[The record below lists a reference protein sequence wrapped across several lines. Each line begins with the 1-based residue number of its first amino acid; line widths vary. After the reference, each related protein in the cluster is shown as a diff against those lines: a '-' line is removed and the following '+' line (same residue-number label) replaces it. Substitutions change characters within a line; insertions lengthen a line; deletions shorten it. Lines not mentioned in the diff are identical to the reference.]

1 MDTAQ
6 NLFLTDSNAR
16 MQTIINAV
24 GILGLIVHALL
35 IVDFI
40 ILAIPELVVLEV
52 LSTLAWFIA
61 LRLNSSNN
69 TSGAVLLMVTE
80 VLVHSTIVVLY
91 LGLAPGFQH
100 YLWAAV
106 PFILF
111 YRKIPLWGIVTCTL
125 LCMGLFVACYLFAQ
139 DIEYTYAYAELLP
152 YIHVSNVMIAFMA
165 LGLTC
170 FHFYNATIEAEQ
182 QLAKM
187 AAEKVQLTEETLAKK
202 NTFFANVSHEFRTP
216 LTLITGPLESIIA
229 NTDTKAQEPLKKILA
244 NAKRLQRLVEQTLE
258 LTKADFAQ
266 PKQNHTLTL
275 NALTEQ
281 LSYAFVSVAKEK
293 HIEVHCDTDVD
304 CLVDIAT
311 QDAEAIVCNLL
322 SNAIKYSQSN
332 STVNVSCRLSEK
344 QVQLSVCDS
353 GIGIAPEDQQ
363 RIFERFV
370 RLDTPMSNTVAGTGI
385 GLALVKDLVQ
395 RAKGQIQVISDGV
408 SGTQFI
414 VTFPLSHN
422 KPEMN
427 TTIHTSELVILE
439 QSNLEHQITS
449 ESVKNND
456 ERAHHLP
463 RILIVEDNPDMQ
475 SYLADCLCSSYQL
488 LFASDGESG
497 FALAKAQVPDLIL
510 SDLMMPKVDG
520 FQLAQLLRE
529 EITTSHIPILML
541 TAKGDEESQ
550 MLAWKMDID
559 AFMSKPFNKEQL
571 RTRIQNLINIRTLI
585 SQRVGA
591 LSSSGQPKANQSAKY
606 AGLNEKDIL
615 FIEQLE
621 QWLAAHFTEQTL
633 NIKCILPV
641 VAMSERQLQ
650 RKFKALLGQTFSEY
664 VKKFRLNKG
673 AEMLANGMSVTQV
686 AFECGFSSQ
695 SYFSLCFKAQ
705 YGIAPS
711 QFDQQSEH
719 AQVTKCTA

>member
-1 MDTAQ
+1 MDAAQ
-6 NLFLTDSNAR
+6 NPFITVSNTR

-40 ILAIPELVVLEV
+40 ILAIPELIVLEIF
-52 LSTLAWFIA
+52 STLIWYIA
-61 LRLNSSNN
+61 LRLNRTDN
-69 TSGAVLLMVTE
+69 TSGAVLLMVAE
-80 VLVHSTIVVLY
+80 VLVHSTVVVLY

-111 YRKIPLWGIVTCTL
+111 YRKIPLWGIITCTL

-152 YIHVSNVMIAFMA
+152 YIHVSNVIIAFMA

-182 QLAKM
+182 EIAKM
-187 AAEKVQLTEETLAKK
+187 AAEKVQLTEETLTKK

-229 NTDTKAQEPLKKILA
+229 STDTQSQKPLQKILT

-258 LTKADFAQ
+258 LTKSDFILPEAS
-266 PKQNHTLTL
+266 HTLALNTL
-275 NALTEQ
+275 AEQ
-281 LSYAFVSVAKEK
+281 ISGAFSTVAGEK
-293 HIEVHCDTDVD
+293 HIEIQCDTDFD
-304 CLVDIAT
+304 CLVDIAV

-322 SNAIKYSQSN
+322 SNAIKYSKP
-332 STVNVSCRLSEK
+332 CSEIRIK
-344 QVQLSVCDS
+344 CTLATNKVQLSVCDS

-370 RLDTPMSNTVAGTGI
+370 RLDTSMTNTVAGTGI

-395 RAKGQIQVISDGV
+395 RAQGQITVHSDGI
-408 SGTQFI
+408 SGTQFT
-414 VTFPLSHN
+414 VTFPLSSKN
-422 KPEMN
+422 PN
-427 TTIHTSELVILE
+427 IDSTLQTSDVVTLE
-439 QSNLEHQITS
+439 QVNLRHQIIPSAIQNT
-449 ESVKNND
+449 D
-456 ERAHHLP
+456 ENTQHQP
-463 RILIVEDNPDMQ
+463 CILIVEDNPDMR
-475 SYLADCLCSSYQL
+475 SYLADCLRGSYQM
-488 LFASDGESG
+488 LFASEGESG
-497 FALAKAQVPDLIL
+497 FALAKTHVPDLIL

-520 FQLAQLLRE
+520 FQFAQLLRE
-529 EITTSHIPILML
+529 EITTCHIPILML

-550 MLAWKMDID
+550 IQAWKMDID
-559 AFMSKPFNKEQL
+559 AFMSKPFNAERL
-571 RTRIQNLINIRTLI
+571 RTRILNLLNIRSLI
-585 SQRVGA
+585 SQRIGEQRNPLVTKI
-591 LSSSGQPKANQSAKY
+591 QQTERY
-606 AGLNEKDIL
+606 AGISDKDSQ

-621 QWLAAHFTEQTL
+621 QWLAAHYADQSLT
-633 NIKCILPV
+633 IKAILPT

-673 AEMLANGMSVTQV
+673 AEMLSDGMSVTQV

-711 QFDQQSEH
+711 QFHPQSRLS
-719 AQVTKCTA
+719 

>member
-1 MDTAQ
+1 MDAAQ
-6 NLFLTDSNAR
+6 NPFMTVSNTR

-52 LSTLAWFIA
+52 FSTLAWYIA
-61 LRLNSSNN
+61 LRLNRSNN
-69 TSGAVLLMVTE
+69 TSGAVLLMVAE
-80 VLVHSTIVVLY
+80 VLVHSTVVILY

-152 YIHVSNVMIAFMA
+152 YIHVSNVIIAFMA

-182 QLAKM
+182 EIAKM

-229 NTDTKAQEPLKKILA
+229 STDLKAQKPLKKILA

-266 PKQNHTLTL
+266 PKEHHTLAL
-275 NALTEQ
+275 NALAEQ
-281 LSYAFVSVAKEK
+281 LSYAFISIAREK
-293 HIEVHCDTDVD
+293 NIEVHCDTDVD
-304 CLVDIAT
+304 CLVDIAS

-322 SNAIKYSQSN
+322 SNAIKYSKPDSKVTIRCTLAEEQAQLC
-332 STVNVSCRLSEK
+332 VS
-344 QVQLSVCDS
+344 DS
-353 GIGIAPEDQQ
+353 GIGIAPEDQH

-370 RLDTPMSNTVAGTGI
+370 RLDTPMSKTVAGTGI
-385 GLALVKDLVQ
+385 GLALVKDLVE
-395 RAKGQIQVISDGV
+395 RAKGQIQVVSDGV
-408 SGTQFI
+408 SGTQFT
-414 VTFPLSHN
+414 VTFPLSHGE
-422 KPEMN
+422 PQ
-427 TTIHTSELVILE
+427 THISLHTSEVVTLE
-439 QSNLEHQITS
+439 QANLEHQITS
-449 ESVKNND
+449 EVVQNSD
-456 ERAHHLP
+456 DSTQHLP

-475 SYLADCLCSSYQL
+475 SYLADCLSHSHQL

-497 FALAKAQVPDLIL
+497 FMLAKTQVPDLIL

-520 FQLAQLLRE
+520 FQLAQQLRE
-529 EITTSHIPILML
+529 EITTCHIPILML

-559 AFMSKPFNKEQL
+559 AFMSKPFNTEQL
-571 RTRIQNLINIRTLI
+571 KTRIQNLLNIRTLI
-585 SQRVGA
+585 SQRIGA
-591 LSSSGQPKANQSAKY
+591 LSSAVVPTAHQGTKY
-606 AGLNEKDIL
+606 AGLSNKDIQ

-633 NIKCILPV
+633 SIKCLLPV

-711 QFDQQSEH
+711 QFNQQ
-719 AQVTKCTA
+719 

>member
-1 MDTAQ
+1 MDATQ
-6 NLFLTDSNAR
+6 NPFMTVSNTR

-52 LSTLAWFIA
+52 FSTLAWYIA
-61 LRLNSSNN
+61 LRLNRSNN
-69 TSGAVLLMVTE
+69 TSGAVLLMVAE
-80 VLVHSTIVVLY
+80 VLVHSTVVILY

-152 YIHVSNVMIAFMA
+152 YIHVSNVIIAFMA

-182 QLAKM
+182 QIAKM

-202 NTFFANVSHEFRTP
+202 NTFFENISHEFRTP
-216 LTLITGPLESIIA
+216 LTLITGPLESLIA
-229 NTDTKAQEPLKKILA
+229 STDLKAQKPLKKILA

-258 LTKADFAQ
+258 LTKAEFAQ
-266 PKQNHTLTL
+266 PKKHHTLAL
-275 NALTEQ
+275 NALAEQ
-281 LSYAFVSVAKEK
+281 LSYAFIAVAREK
-293 HIEVHCDTDVD
+293 NIEVHCDAEVD
-304 CLVDIAT
+304 CMVDIAT
-311 QDAEAIVCNLL
+311 VDAEAIVCNLL
-322 SNAIKYSQSN
+322 SNAIKYSKPDSHV
-332 STVNVSCRLSEK
+332 TIRCTLAGE
-344 QVQLSVCDS
+344 QVQLCVSDS
-353 GIGIAPEDQQ
+353 GIGIAHEDQH

-370 RLDTPMSNTVAGTGI
+370 RLDTPVSKMVAGTGI
-385 GLALVKDLVQ
+385 GLALVKDLVE
-395 RAKGQIQVISDGV
+395 RAKGQIQVVSDGV
-408 SGTQFI
+408 SGTQFT
-414 VTFPLSHN
+414 VTFPLSHD
-422 KPEMN
+422 KPQTN
-427 TTIHTSELVILE
+427 ISSHTSEVVTLE
-439 QSNLEHQITS
+439 QENLGHQITS
-449 ESVKNND
+449 EVVQNSD
-456 ERAHHLP
+456 DSTQHLP

-475 SYLADCLCSSYQL
+475 SYLADCLRSSHHL

-497 FALAKAQVPDLIL
+497 FALAKTQVPDLIL

-520 FQLAQLLRE
+520 FQLAQQLRE
-529 EITTSHIPILML
+529 EITTCHIPILML

-559 AFMSKPFNKEQL
+559 AFMSKPFNTEQL
-571 RTRIQNLINIRTLI
+571 RTRIQNLLNIRTLI
-585 SQRVGA
+585 SQRIGA
-591 LSSSGQPKANQSAKY
+591 LSSAVMPTAHQSTKY
-606 AGLNEKDIL
+606 AGLSDKDIQ

-621 QWLAAHFTEQTL
+621 QWLAAHFTDQTL
-633 NIKCILPV
+633 SIKCILPV

-705 YGIAPS
+705 YGLAPS
-711 QFDQQSEH
+711 QFNQQSGPS
-719 AQVTKCTA
+719 